1 MLTKLQTAMDE
12 MQALMLLL
20 EGDAET
26 EAETEALLE

>member
-1 MLTKLQTAMDE
+1 MDE